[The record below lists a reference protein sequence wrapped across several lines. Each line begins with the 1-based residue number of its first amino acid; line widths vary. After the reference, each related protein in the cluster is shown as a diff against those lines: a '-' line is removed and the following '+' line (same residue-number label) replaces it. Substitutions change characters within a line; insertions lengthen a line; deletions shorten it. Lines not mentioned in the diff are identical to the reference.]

1 MDDHIKSP
9 SHYKLDG
16 LNVESIDV
24 VKAILGKEGFKSFC
38 HGNALK
44 YLIRTNKKN
53 GIEDI
58 KKARVYLDW
67 LIEEMEKWDKE

>member
-1 MDDHIKSP
+1 MEDNVKSP
-9 SHYKLDG
+9 KHYKLEG

-24 VKAILGKEGFKSFC
+24 VKSILGKEGFKSFC

-53 GIEDI
+53 GLEDL
-58 KKARVYLDW
+58 KKAKVYLEW
-67 LIEEMEKWDKE
+67 LIKENDEVKE

>member
-1 MDDHIKSP
+1 MNDNIKLP

-44 YLIRTNKKN
+44 YLFRCNKKN
-53 GIEDI
+53 GLEDL
-58 KKARVYLDW
+58 KKAKVYLEW
-67 LIEEMEKWDKE
+67 LIRESEM